1 MMIKGRRKM
10 NEGKDVKSRDFKL
23 DRDKIIQSFQRRG
36 PGRGVGEKRIIQ
48 ERIDELDTLFHNLQ
62 QIRGFLSQQGH
73 SIINESGSMLAPRS
87 HQNLD
92 QLLTLLED
100 FLWVLNCAIAKHGGQ
115 PKLF

>member
-1 MMIKGRRKM
+1 MNDRK
-10 NEGKDVKSRDFKL
+10 DLKSRSFKL
-23 DRDKIIQSFQRRG
+23 DRDKIIQSLQRRG
-36 PGRGVGEKRIIQ
+36 PGRGIGEKRIIQ
-48 ERIDELDTLFHNLQ
+48 ERIDELNTLFHNLQ
-62 QIRGFLSQQGH
+62 QIHGFLTQQGH
-73 SIINESGSMLAPRS
+73 NIINESGSMLAPQS